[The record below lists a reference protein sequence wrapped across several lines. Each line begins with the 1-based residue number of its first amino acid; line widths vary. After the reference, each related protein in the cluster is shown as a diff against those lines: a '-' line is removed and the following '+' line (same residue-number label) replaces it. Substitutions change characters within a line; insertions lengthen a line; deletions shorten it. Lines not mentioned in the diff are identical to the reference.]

1 MMLKIGYD
9 ENGLHSGVWQLVSL
23 LSGGSLKAQGS
34 PVDFDAGVTS
44 EVASHLYSL
53 GLVYST
59 HQNFDRAIQY
69 EYKALQIRQFICRGA
84 C

>member
-44 EVASHLYSL
+44 EVASHL
-53 GLVYST
+53 
-59 HQNFDRAIQY
+59 
-69 EYKALQIRQFICRGA
+69 
-84 C
+84 